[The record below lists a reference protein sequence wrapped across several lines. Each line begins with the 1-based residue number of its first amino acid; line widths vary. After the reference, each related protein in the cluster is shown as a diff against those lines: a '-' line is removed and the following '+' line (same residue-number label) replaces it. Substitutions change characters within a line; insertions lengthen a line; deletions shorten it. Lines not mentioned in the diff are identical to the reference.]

1 MTSGTPALLPYTRE
15 NLGPSSAAFKEKMM
29 MSRKDRV
36 AMEKSSLRLVKVN
49 REGGQ
54 SKLPKGRSICDSS
67 DDILMTKMAS
77 YSSSKH
83 VPFSE
88 VLTLLGLTTDAP
100 PEDAQVLSN
109 EDLKYVFA
117 VLSARTRQAP
127 FPAALAVTVEE
138 LQKHRPNLSKMFPSH
153 KEKETLPKAT
163 ITAALTKVLPSD
175 MHESIQPLV
184 NFLFYNCRNNVRLCD
199 LDVAFAPPTN
209 SSDNQDEAE
218 AENEEEAAAL
228 EEFNRMAAAIKDA
241 EDLAKASVDE
251 EEIAKVI
258 SFLDPSEDGE
268 VDMKELESAF
278 RIARRDQSN
287 EAIDLD
293 AQAKEMETLKK
304 QLEEANK
311 VEEEKSDFSDADIE
325 LVMNFMDPNRDGI
338 TTDEFENGFRDARRA
353 RATAVAEKKGRE
365 CLTSLLEKIKEV
377 HPDFESPTDWFNLC
391 NTNPG
396 APGSP
401 VEVTSM
407 ELRVGLKRLGGFST
421 QSIDALLKYMDPD
434 GDCDLTIPEFEA
446 AIAKLSKPSE
456 SESKAA
462 EAGAVIVR
470 LEVHMDEANI
480 RMIDLF
486 RMMDKDGEG
495 SIEPDEMKAGL
506 KKLALPS
513 GVERAKKKIA
523 KEKLIKKINKKMAEK
538 TKHLAMNKRLK
549 EAEESGAAKVLREL
563 EASMVRK
570 GQRMIDLFRE
580 MDKSGDGQIS
590 RNELFEGLRSMAGP
604 TSHQKAMMRKA
615 VEEQEK
621 RMAEMQAKQLKDEE
635 IKAKVLACEESGAAS
650 VLGRLYEFITEGE
663 QEKKIQD
670 IFREYDSS
678 GEGSL
683 SHGELAMALDLL
695 DMELT
700 DEEVAA
706 LIAFLDGNGDG
717 DVDLGELD
725 EAMKGFLRIR
735 RTNSSFGKKSE
746 PRMSEEDIE
755 ALASSVGEVTGFEL
769 EERFVEANRA
779 ALDALGKSGADER
792 MLNSSLKQ
800 SEWLNA
806 SRLSRAP
813 TGRLPSLEDRL
824 SEDQKLQLEAARLR
838 LKKERKIAGEAH
850 FKYWLKKKGVDGKK
864 RLKQIINA
872 ELEEV
877 DLPPLNLLNG
887 EQMSNIVDFA
897 SVLVEVEKR
906 VVGEVE
912 KKEEAKEVGG
922 LAGVLFAAAEEEEE
936 EEKANVKEGE
946 ETAKEEKNPESGP
959 ASLTHDQVRAV
970 FVCFKL
976 EEATGE
982 VVKREAE
989 RLLKVSGK
997 HGSAKAA
1004 IGHLW
1009 RQKGGQLLK
1018 DLEDSLRFASDL
1030 LPIDEF
1036 RAILM
1041 SKLAMTQQYGSLQA
1055 FKEAKAAHEKQE
1067 KLRKKQEGEEAWK
1080 LWNDRKGRE
1089 MKAAKR
1095 AKKKEL
1101 RELLEKQKTEFDEM
1115 MKEKKSRR
1123 EEQRKKYQSGLGGGR
1138 DGEGSI
1144 VSVRSKLTRRS
1155 VATNASTMTSSVA
1168 LSLVEAS
1175 ISPYSMDPGK
1185 TYGKKHRLM
1194 KEKLKK
1200 LKVGKKELPRH
1211 MMDQA
1216 EAFRKN
1222 VLGPIPKHFS
1232 PIVGQVVGGDLFDE
1246 ASVAA
1251 SSISGDSLS
1260 LLEDQKMTWG
1270 GTGGAGRKGG
1280 GGRPPRSVKAGS
1292 GRPEKAGK
1300 GGRGGGVLGGRG
1312 VGERKKE
1319 EGGEEKKEEGGGE
1332 EEEDYGDDFEDF
1344 PNVPGTDGE
1353 SQMVSFDISE
1363 AFPAEEEV
1371 GEKMDFFNEEA
1382 VAELPMEV
1390 YGDDFEDYEGGDGG
1404 GERQP
1409 LIEAVPPPMG
1419 HFSRPSTSGERPV
1432 SRSSSTD
1439 GSSRRGRREVQ

>member
-1 MTSGTPALLPYTRE
+1 
-15 NLGPSSAAFKEKMM
+15 M

-278 RIARRDQSN
+278 RISRRDQSN

-311 VEEEKSDFSDADIE
+311 VEEGELDVCSDACLRTQVASWVHLLPFPLRPSLAEKSDFSDADIE

-421 QSIDALLKYMDPD
+421 SSIDALLKYMDPD

-538 TKHLAMNKRLK
+538 TKNLAMNKRLK

-590 RNELFEGLRSMAGP
+590 RNELFEGLRLMAGP

-779 ALDALGKSGADER
+779 ALDALGKSGADEK

-850 FKYWLKKKGVDGKK
+850 FKHWLKKKGVDGKK

-897 SVLVEVEKR
+897 SVLVEVEKK
-906 VVGEVE
+906 VVGGGE
-912 KKEEAKEVGG
+912 KKEETKEVGG

-936 EEKANVKEGE
+936 EKETNMKEGE

-1018 DLEDSLRFASDL
+1018 DLEGEPMRQRQRHVSYLIISCTIANAPFRSL
-1030 LPIDEF
+1030 
-1036 RAILM
+1036 
-1041 SKLAMTQQYGSLQA
+1041 
-1055 FKEAKAAHEKQE
+1055 
-1067 KLRKKQEGEEAWK
+1067 
-1080 LWNDRKGRE
+1080 
-1089 MKAAKR
+1089 
-1095 AKKKEL
+1095 
-1101 RELLEKQKTEFDEM
+1101 
-1115 MKEKKSRR
+1115 
-1123 EEQRKKYQSGLGGGR
+1123 
-1138 DGEGSI
+1138 
-1144 VSVRSKLTRRS
+1144 
-1155 VATNASTMTSSVA
+1155 
-1168 LSLVEAS
+1168 
-1175 ISPYSMDPGK
+1175 
-1185 TYGKKHRLM
+1185 
-1194 KEKLKK
+1194 
-1200 LKVGKKELPRH
+1200 
-1211 MMDQA
+1211 
-1216 EAFRKN
+1216 
-1222 VLGPIPKHFS
+1222 
-1232 PIVGQVVGGDLFDE
+1232 
-1246 ASVAA
+1246 
-1251 SSISGDSLS
+1251 
-1260 LLEDQKMTWG
+1260 
-1270 GTGGAGRKGG
+1270 
-1280 GGRPPRSVKAGS
+1280 
-1292 GRPEKAGK
+1292 
-1300 GGRGGGVLGGRG
+1300 
-1312 VGERKKE
+1312 
-1319 EGGEEKKEEGGGE
+1319 
-1332 EEEDYGDDFEDF
+1332 
-1344 PNVPGTDGE
+1344 
-1353 SQMVSFDISE
+1353 
-1363 AFPAEEEV
+1363 
-1371 GEKMDFFNEEA
+1371 
-1382 VAELPMEV
+1382 
-1390 YGDDFEDYEGGDGG
+1390 
-1404 GERQP
+1404 
-1409 LIEAVPPPMG
+1409 
-1419 HFSRPSTSGERPV
+1419 
-1432 SRSSSTD
+1432 
-1439 GSSRRGRREVQ
+1439 